1 MRGAAWWRRMTNTSL
16 ALDFARALDPTLIA
30 RDVGL
35 DQLDE
40 WQSKLIDDP
49 PKRLL
54 CCCGRQVGKSTAAA
68 VCALNAVIY
77 QAPATVVL
85 VSPSLRQSVELFRT
99 FQAMYHRLPGR
110 PAALYETLSRLELE
124 NGSRVI
130 SLPGSEKTVRGLASV
145 DLIVIDEAAR
155 VDDEL
160 LAATRPMLAV
170 SNGNLFAL
178 TTPAGK
184 RGWFYEQ
191 WLHGIGW
198 QRISIK
204 STECSRISQEFLDQ
218 EREQLGPLIFSQEYL
233 CEFHDEV
240 GSAFLAELIDAAFVA
255 DFEPFLPVARGAT

>member
-1 MRGAAWWRRMTNTSL
+1 MPSTSL

-35 DQLDE
+35 DRLDE
-40 WQSKLIDDP
+40 WQAKLIDEP

-68 VCALNAVIY
+68 VCALNSVIY

-85 VSPSLRQSVELFRT
+85 ISPSQRQSVELFRT
-99 FQAMYHRLPGR
+99 VHAMYQRLPGR
-110 PAALYETLSRLELE
+110 PDAAYETLQRLELA

-130 SLPGSEKTVRGLASV
+130 SLPGSERTVRGLASV

-170 SNGNLFAL
+170 SNGSLFAL

-191 WLHGIGW
+191 WLHGVGW

-204 STECSRISQEFLDQ
+204 STECPRISAEFLDQ
-218 EREQLGPLIFSQEYL
+218 EREQLGPLIFAQEYL

-240 GSAFLAELIDAAFVA
+240 GAAFLTELIEAAFVG
-255 DFEPFLPVARGAT
+255 DFPPFLPVARAPA

>member
-1 MRGAAWWRRMTNTSL
+1 MMSRGL

-35 DQLDE
+35 DHLDD
-40 WQSKLIDDP
+40 WQAALVDSP

-68 VCALNAVIY
+68 VCALNAAIY

-85 VSPSLRQSVELFRT
+85 ISPSLRQSTELFRT
-99 FQAMYHRLPGR
+99 FHGLWQRLPGR
-110 PAALYETLSRLELE
+110 PEAQYETLSRLELE
-124 NGSRVI
+124 NGSRII
-130 SLPGSEKTVRGLASV
+130 SLPGSERTVRGLASV

-170 SNGNLFAL
+170 SNGSLFAL

-191 WLHGIGW
+191 WLRGIGW

-204 STECSRISQEFLDQ
+204 STECSRIDPEFLQQ
-218 EREQLGPLIFSQEYL
+218 EREALGPILFGQEYL
-233 CEFHDEV
+233 CEFHDEE
-240 GSAFLAELIDAAFVA
+240 GAAFLSELIDAAFVTSFA
-255 DFEPFLPVARGAT
+255 PFLPRPRP

>member
-1 MRGAAWWRRMTNTSL
+1 
-16 ALDFARALDPTLIA
+16 
-30 RDVGL
+30 
-35 DQLDE
+35 
-40 WQSKLIDDP
+40 
-49 PKRLL
+49 
-54 CCCGRQVGKSTAAA
+54 
-68 VCALNAVIY
+68 
-77 QAPATVVL
+77 
-85 VSPSLRQSVELFRT
+85 
-99 FQAMYHRLPGR
+99 
-110 PAALYETLSRLELE
+110 
-124 NGSRVI
+124 VI

-191 WLHGIGW
+191 WLRGIGW

-218 EREQLGPLIFSQEYL
+218 EREQLG
-233 CEFHDEV
+233 
-240 GSAFLAELIDAAFVA
+240 
-255 DFEPFLPVARGAT
+255 R

>member
-1 MRGAAWWRRMTNTSL
+1 MTASAL
-16 ALDFARALDPTLIA
+16 VLDFARALDPTLIA

-35 DQLDE
+35 DQLDA
-40 WQSKLIDDP
+40 WQAKLIDDP

-68 VCALNAVIY
+68 VCALNSVIY
-77 QAPATVVL
+77 QAPATVVM
-85 VSPSLRQSVELFRT
+85 VSPSQRQSVELFRT
-99 FQAMYHRLPGR
+99 FHAMYSRLPGR
-110 PAALYETLSRLELE
+110 PAAQYETLQRLELE

-130 SLPGSEKTVRGLASV
+130 SLPGSERTVRGLASV
-145 DLIVIDEAAR
+145 DLIVIDEASR

-170 SNGNLFAL
+170 SNGALFAL

-191 WLHGIGW
+191 WLRGVGW

-204 STECSRISQEFLDQ
+204 STECPRISQEFLDQ
-218 EREQLGPLIFSQEYL
+218 EREQLGPLIFAQEYL

-240 GSAFLAELIDAAFVA
+240 GSAFLADLIAATLTDSFPPLFPPTHWA
-255 DFEPFLPVARGAT
+255 HSHGR

>member
-1 MRGAAWWRRMTNTSL
+1 MMSAGL

-40 WQSKLIDDP
+40 WQARLIDDP

-68 VCALNAVIY
+68 VCALSSAIY
-77 QAPATVVL
+77 SAPSTIVL
-85 VSPSLRQSVELFRT
+85 ISPSLRQSVELYRT
-99 FQAMYHRLPGR
+99 FHALWQCLPGR
-110 PAALYETLSRLELE
+110 PAAQYETLSRLELE
-124 NGSRVI
+124 NGSRII

-155 VDDEL
+155 VEDDL

-170 SNGNLFAL
+170 SNGSLFAL

-191 WLHGIGW
+191 WLHGVGW

-204 STECSRISQEFLDQ
+204 STDCPRIDPAFLEA
-218 EREQLGPLIFSQEYL
+218 ERDALGPLLFGQEYL
-233 CEFHDEV
+233 CEFYDDGMQV
-240 GSAFLAELIDAAFVA
+240 FATELIERAMRSDVPTLF
-255 DFEPFLPVARGAT
+255 PICS